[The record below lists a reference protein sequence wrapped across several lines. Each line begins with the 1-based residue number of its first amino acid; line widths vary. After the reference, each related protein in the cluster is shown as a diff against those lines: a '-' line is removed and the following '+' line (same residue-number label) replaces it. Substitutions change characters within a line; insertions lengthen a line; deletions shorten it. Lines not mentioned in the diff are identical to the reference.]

1 MAAAAFLRRGPY
13 DLLERIRRPQTALP
27 RPRET
32 AMALLL
38 TTRDDVIGCCCR
50 GVDLAGII
58 PERLAGLSAGDVAQ
72 LPIRADK
79 REQPLGEFFAVQG
92 RCEDGRVVL
101 QGELGRVH
109 RVAAGMTAGDML
121 VDGDT
126 GRHAGEAMTGGRLTV
141 KGSAGD
147 WLACGLRGGV
157 VHVAGDAG
165 DNAACSLPQA
175 SHGVDGGTVLIEGSA
190 GRLVGSRMRRGIVAV
205 GGDCGEAAG
214 FELRAGTVV
223 VGGQLGP
230 RAGAAM
236 QRGSIVTFGPPPV
249 LWPGFARGSVW
260 QPTFLPIL
268 LAWLAHQGWKTPV
281 DRENGPWQHWH
292 GDLTTGCR
300 GELFCQPA

>member
-1 MAAAAFLRRGPY
+1 MP
-13 DLLERIRRPQTALP
+13 
-27 RPRET
+27 
-32 AMALLL
+32 LLL
-38 TTRDDVIGCCCR
+38 TTRDDVIGCSCC
-50 GVDLAGII
+50 GVDLAGIT
-58 PERLAGLSAGDVAQ
+58 PERLAGRTAGDIAR

-79 REQPLGEFFAVQG
+79 PDQPLGEFFAVAG
-92 RCEDGRVVL
+92 RCEDGLVIL
-101 QGELGRVH
+101 QGNLGRVH

-121 VDGDT
+121 VDGDI

-165 DNAACSLPQA
+165 DNAGCSLPQQNC
-175 SHGVDGGTVLIEGSA
+175 GVDGGTILIEGSA
-190 GRLVGSRMRRGIVAV
+190 GRLVGSRMRRGVVAV

-223 VGGQLGP
+223 AGGLLGP

-236 QRGSIVTFGPPPV
+236 QRGSIVALGPPPV
-249 LWPGFARGSVW
+249 LWPGFTRGSIW
-260 QPTFLPIL
+260 KPTFLPML
-268 LAWLAHQGWKTPV
+268 LTWLAEQGWKSPFA
-281 DRENGPWQHWH
+281 REKGPWQHWH
-292 GDLTTGCR
+292 GDLATGCR

>member
-13 DLLERIRRPQTALP
+13 DLLKPIRRPQTALP

-147 WLACGLRGGV
+147 WLACG
-157 VHVAGDAG
+157 
-165 DNAACSLPQA
+165 
-175 SHGVDGGTVLIEGSA
+175 TVLIDGSA
-190 GRLVGSRMRRGIVAV
+190 GRFVGSRMRRGIVAV